1 MRTSRIPVVTEV
13 TWYSAIH
20 RLNRQRSSHCTT
32 YWKTSL
38 VLVTIQHSN
47 ERSDRINCLTHLG
60 SKIQRSQISAFHA
73 SYRISLRSSSIHDPS
88 DPPLRVF
95 TLVFSFLYIS
105 QCIANKKGGSAA
117 PESEVPFQISYDPP
131 RKESRSV
138 VIRPKPRTTQTVSHR
153 YRGIAA
159 ATCYSRATIKNDPSA
174 GSPTETLLRLLVPPV
189 DQVCHSSSLQ
199 FRTCALPYYK
209 SKRLTKPTS
218 RY

>member
-20 RLNRQRSSHCTT
+20 RPNRQRSSHCTT

-95 TLVFSFLYIS
+95 TLVLSFLNIS
-105 QCIANKKGGSAA
+105 QVIANKKGEPKLVLDFLRLQKS
-117 PESEVPFQISYDPP
+117 
-131 RKESRSV
+131 SRSV
-138 VIRPKPRTTQTVSHR
+138 VFKHSPRTTNTLTHR
-153 YRGIAA
+153 
-159 ATCYSRATIKNDPSA
+159 
-174 GSPTETLLRLLVPPV
+174 
-189 DQVCHSSSLQ
+189 
-199 FRTCALPYYK
+199 
-209 SKRLTKPTS
+209 
-218 RY
+218 

>member
-20 RLNRQRSSHCTT
+20 RPNRQRSSHCIT

-47 ERSDRINCLTHLG
+47 ERSVRINWLTHLG

-105 QCIANKKGGSAA
+105 QCIANKRVVLPTNRSRSTA
-117 PESEVPFQISYDPP
+117 PFEISYDC
-131 RKESRSV
+131 KQSDAVFGHE
-138 VIRPKPRTTQTVSHR
+138 PRTTRTLTHR
-153 YRGIAA
+153 CFIYVF
-159 ATCYSRATIKNDPSA
+159 CQSRSIRSWSMKTFS
-174 GSPTETLLRLLVPPV
+174 
-189 DQVCHSSSLQ
+189 
-199 FRTCALPYYK
+199 
-209 SKRLTKPTS
+209 
-218 RY
+218 